1 VAHDLVIRGGSIID
15 GTGRPAFAGDVAIRA
30 GRIAELGRASEAARR
45 EFDASGCW
53 VTPGFIDPHTHLDA
67 QLCWDGS
74 ASPSPNH
81 GVTTVVI
88 GLCGFGVAP
97 CAAGGGE
104 YLLRSLERVE
114 EIPYACTREGVP
126 FAWSG
131 WAEYLEFLAKR
142 PLGVNVAGFVPHSA
156 LRCFAMGER
165 ARGEVA
171 SADERAAMLAEL
183 RRALAA
189 GALGFA
195 TSRGPNHVDG
205 FGAPVPSRFADDL
218 ELQALVGACGGRVWQ
233 INVEAKF
240 GSDPSALTREVE
252 RYADWSRGAGARLTW
267 SPLHAERGNGVWQQ
281 VLVHNRALKADGAI
295 VAPQV
300 AALPID
306 VLLRFDEPSFL
317 VHVGGWERAL
327 DGFFA
332 RSRAERLAL
341 LADPRTRAA
350 LKATDPG
357 ARFGP
362 RFEEWW
368 FAHSPARP
376 ERVGT
381 SVAAAAA
388 SAGVH
393 PVDLLCEQVIAD
405 ELATL
410 LQVSAAN
417 RDPDGVRSLI
427 GDPDTLLA
435 LGDAGAH
442 VMSVTNYR
450 YPTFLLAE
458 CVLKQSSLPLEQ
470 AVRRM
475 TSHPAR
481 FHGLAGRGE
490 LRVGEAAD
498 VCVIDPQR
506 LALEPVRVARDLPG
520 AAPRL
525 YQGARGYRAV
535 LVGGVPLIEDDRPTG
550 AAAGGVLRASA
561 G

>member
-1 VAHDLVIRGGSIID
+1 LIRGGSIVD
-15 GTGRPAFAGDVAIRA
+15 GSGRPAFPGDLALRA
-30 GRIAELGRASEAARR
+30 GRIAELGRVSEPARR
-45 EFDASGCW
+45 ELDASGCW

-74 ASPSPNH
+74 ASPSPRH

-97 CAAGGGE
+97 CAAGGDE

-131 WAEYLEFLAKR
+131 WAEYLEFLARR

-171 SADERAAMLAEL
+171 GESERAAMLAEL

-218 ELQALVGACGGRVWQ
+218 ELQALVGACSGRVWQ
-233 INVEAKF
+233 INVLAKF
-240 GSDPSALTREVE
+240 GADPGALTREVE
-252 RYADWSRGAGARLTW
+252 RYADWSRRAGARLTW
-267 SPLHAERGNGVWQQ
+267 SPLHAEPGNGVWEQ
-281 VLVHNRALKADGAI
+281 VLAHNRGLNAGGAT

-317 VHVGGWERAL
+317 VHVNGWERAL
-327 DGFFA
+327 EAFFA
-332 RSRAERLAL
+332 RGPAERLAL

-350 LKATDPG
+350 LRAADPR

-362 RFEEWW
+362 RFDEWW
-368 FAHSPARP
+368 FAHSPSRP

-417 RDPDGVRSLI
+417 RDACGVRSLLD
-427 GDPDTLLA
+427 DPDTLLA

-481 FHGLAGRGE
+481 FLGLPGRGE

-520 AAPRL
+520 GAPRL

-535 LVGGVPLIEDDRPTG
+535 LVAGVPLIEDDRPG
-550 AAAGGVLRASA
+550 AATAGAVLRASA
-561 G
+561 R